1 MSTVRISA
9 TSHQALRDLAER
21 EKAPLQTVLE
31 RAIENYRRQRFLE
44 AANRQYAALRA
55 NPDSWEQETAER
67 DAWDTTLGDGAH
79 GEQR

>member
-1 MSTVRISA
+1 MPTVRINK
-9 TSHQALRDLAER
+9 TMHEALRELAER

-55 NPDSWEQETAER
+55 DEKAWQQELAER
-67 DAWDTTLGDGAH
+67 EQWDRASA
-79 GEQR
+79 ESK